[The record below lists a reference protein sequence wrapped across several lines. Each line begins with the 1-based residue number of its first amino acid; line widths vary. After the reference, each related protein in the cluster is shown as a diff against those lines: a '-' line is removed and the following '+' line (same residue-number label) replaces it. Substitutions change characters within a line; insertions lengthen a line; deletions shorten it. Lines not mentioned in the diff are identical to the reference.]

1 MHALPCPTRWLVSL
15 LTAMTV
21 SASLCAA
28 LSAGIFA
35 GWATLPDA
43 YPGQVFPMC
52 VCRAAQCCSPC
63 PAACQACCLL
73 RVRSAD
79 S

>member
-1 MHALPCPTRWLVSL
+1 MGSLHALHYLARWLVAL
-15 LTAMTV
+15 LTVMTV
-21 SASLCAA
+21 NASPYAT

-52 VCRAAQCCSPC
+52 VCRAAQCRLPC
-63 PAACQACCLL
+63 RAACQA
-73 RVRSAD
+73 
-79 S
+79 